1 MKWNRRCDM
10 GQTVKRFS
18 LVVFYVFSILMI
30 SAAAYA
36 GAPMDKLQKDVT
48 SVLDLLKDPS
58 RKAEFA
64 KDIKSDKI
72 LPVYANMFDDVELSK
87 RALARN
93 WNNLTLPQRQ
103 EFVTLFRQVLEKAYG
118 DKITSYNN
126 EKVLFDRETMVS
138 EKIAEIKTRVVTSTK
153 EIPVNYMMIQK
164 NGVWKV
170 YDVVVESVSLV
181 QNYRTQ
187 FNDILA
193 KNTTDQLIDILRK
206 KVKEK

>member
-1 MKWNRRCDM
+1 MI
-10 GQTVKRFS
+10 TKRFYFAS
-18 LVVFYVFSILMI
+18 FYVFLFLLVAGS
-30 SAAAYA
+30 AYA
-36 GAPMDKLQKDVT
+36 GAPMDKLKKDVN
-48 SVLDLLKDPS
+48 SVLDQLKDPA

-64 KDIKSDKI
+64 RDIKNDKI

-93 WNNLTLPQRQ
+93 WNNLTIPQRQ

-118 DKITSYNN
+118 DKIISFND

-138 EKIAEIKTRVVTSTK
+138 DKIAEIQTRVVTSTK
-153 EIPVNYMMIQK
+153 EIPVNYMMILK

-170 YDVVVESVSLV
+170 YDVVVENVSLV

-187 FNDILA
+187 FNDILG